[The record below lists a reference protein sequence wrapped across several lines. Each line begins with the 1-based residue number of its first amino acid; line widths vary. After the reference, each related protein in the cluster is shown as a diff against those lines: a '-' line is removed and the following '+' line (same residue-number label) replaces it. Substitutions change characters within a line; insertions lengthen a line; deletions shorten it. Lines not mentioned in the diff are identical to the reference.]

1 LSYTTEE
8 EDITRKYDHDHM
20 IIAISKNTSESRNNV
35 GQKLLHLYVPQEY
48 AVTVEKAKKI
58 ARREGRSISKLVM
71 ELLRDYVRV
80 HEPGNP
86 QLPLT
91 RFTEEEKPQEPPR
104 WLTCMYSRKELRRGE
119 FYCERFS
126 FWRIPQACTH
136 CPRYRPEE

>member
-1 LSYTTEE
+1 MSYDNEE

-20 IIAISKNTSESRNNV
+20 IIAISKNTSESLNNV

-48 AVTVEKAKKI
+48 AVIVEKARKI
-58 ARREGRSISKLVM
+58 AKREGRSLSKLVM

-91 RFTEEEKPQEPPR
+91 RFTEERKREEPPR
-104 WLTCMYSRKELRRGE
+104 WLTCTYSRKELRNGE
-119 FYCERFS
+119 FYCSRFG
-126 FWRIPQACTH
+126 FWRIPKACER
-136 CPRYRPEE
+136 CRRYRPE